1 MALSKEDREQIADT
15 IKIVVNGNIKRIE
28 DKLDN
33 HIVKFDNLAANYTEL
48 AETLKPVAE
57 GVEWINTT
65 KKFTMYIGGF
75 AAAVVGLFT
84 LTR

>member
-33 HIVKFDNLAANYTEL
+33 HISEFDKLVTNYTEM

-65 KKFTMYIGGF
+65 KRFTVYIGGF